1 MGDFSVRTLLAR
13 LWRNLDERNR
23 SSWQDSRRD
32 FGRRY
37 GVFVS
42 RPVLFREA
50 QAELKTASISGLVA
64 PILTP
69 FNDDMSVATS
79 LYVAHARWLLDQGC
93 AGIAPFGTTGEA
105 LSVGIDERIS
115 AIQALIDSGIDA
127 GKMIPGTGLSNI
139 ADTARLS
146 RACLDMGCAGVLT
159 LPPFYYK
166 SVTEGGL
173 YNYFAQ
179 LITAIGPD
187 ARIYLY
193 HIPPIAIVG
202 IPPTLAARLYADF
215 PGQIIGIK
223 DSSGDWDNTR
233 TLLDIDGLIVY
244 PGSELPLLDAL
255 QLGAPGC
262 ITATANINA
271 SNIVR
276 VLELRAKGDI
286 AGAKALH
293 ETVKRFR
300 LLMQKYEPIP
310 AQKRLLAIATGDARW
325 ANVRPPLTAM
335 PEQACHEL
343 VETLKRE
350 TGFELKPG

>member
-1 MGDFSVRTLLAR
+1 MKAEKIRGLL
-13 LWRNLDERNR
+13 
-23 SSWQDSRRD
+23 
-32 FGRRY
+32 
-37 GVFVS
+37 
-42 RPVLFREA
+42 
-50 QAELKTASISGLVA
+50 A

-69 FNDDMSVATS
+69 FNDDLSVATS
-79 LYVAHARWLLDQGC
+79 LYVTHAKRLFDQGC

-105 LSVGIDERIS
+105 LSVGIDERIA
-115 AIQALIDSGIDA
+115 AIQNLIDA
-127 GKMIPGTGLSNI
+127 GIDPARMIPGTGLSNI

-159 LPPFYYK
+159 LPPFYFK
-166 SVTEGGL
+166 SVTEDGI
-173 YNYFAQ
+173 YRHFER
-179 LITAIGPD
+179 LIVAIGPD

-202 IPPTLAARLYADF
+202 IPPSLAARLHADF
-215 PGQIIGIK
+215 PDQILGIK

-233 TLLDIDGLIVY
+233 ALLDIEGMIVY

-255 QLGAPGC
+255 KLGAPGC

-271 SNIVR
+271 SDIVR
-276 VLELRAKGDI
+276 VLDLYAKGDS
-286 AGAKALH
+286 AGAQALH

-300 LLMQKYEPIP
+300 LLLQDYDPIP

-335 PEQACHEL
+335 PEEAGRDL
-343 VETLKRE
+343 AGILKRE
-350 TGFELKPG
+350 FEFEVMPA

>member
-1 MGDFSVRTLLAR
+1 MSQ
-13 LWRNLDERNR
+13 NPN
-23 SSWQDSRRD
+23 
-32 FGRRY
+32 
-37 GVFVS
+37 
-42 RPVLFREA
+42 
-50 QAELKTASISGLVA
+50 AEMKTASINGLIA

-69 FNDDMSVATS
+69 FNDDLSVATD
-79 LYVAHARWLLDQGC
+79 LYVAHAKRLLDQGC

-105 LSVGIDERIS
+105 LSVGIDERID
-115 AIQALIDSGIDA
+115 AIQKLIDSGIDA
-127 GKMIPGTGLSNI
+127 AQMIPGTGLSNI

-146 RACLDMGCAGVLT
+146 RACLDMGCAAVLT

-166 SVTEGGL
+166 SVTEDGL
-173 YNYFAQ
+173 YNYFSQ
-179 LITAIGPD
+179 LIATIGPD

-202 IPPTLAARLYADF
+202 VPPTLAARLFADF
-215 PGQIIGIK
+215 PEQIIGIK

-233 TLLDIDGLIVY
+233 ALLDIEGLIVY

-271 SNIVR
+271 NDIVR
-276 VLELRAKGDI
+276 VMELRAEGDI
-286 AGAKALH
+286 AGARELH

-300 LLMQKYEPIP
+300 ILVQQHDPIP

-335 PEQACHEL
+335 PQNAGHDLAEI
-343 VETLKRE
+343 LKRE
-350 TGFELKPG
+350 FG